1 MPEVLPVVYYMEM
14 VDLKLR
20 ILKPICPVSFFNKF
34 LRNLVLAAPHRN
46 VQTFGVISFETSY

>member
-46 VQTFGVISFETSY
+46 VNIWRY